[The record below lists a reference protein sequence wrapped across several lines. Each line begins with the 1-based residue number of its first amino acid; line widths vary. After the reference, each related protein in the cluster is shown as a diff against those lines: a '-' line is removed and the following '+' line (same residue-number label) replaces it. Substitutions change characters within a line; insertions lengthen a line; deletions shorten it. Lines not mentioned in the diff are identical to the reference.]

1 MKFLVFFTLGVSLF
15 GCSKQPERTYSVD
28 ELVAN
33 QTLLSD
39 LIAKC
44 KSNPGELR
52 ATPNCVNAEAADR
65 MSLLLGIG
73 KAPGG

>member
-1 MKFLVFFTLGVSLF
+1 MKFLVLLTLGVSLF
-15 GCSKQPERTYSVD
+15 GCSKPERIYSVD
-28 ELVAN
+28 ELMAN

-52 ATPNCVNAEAADR
+52 ATPNCVNAEAADWKSR
-65 MSLLLGIG
+65 MERMAKALGG
-73 KAPGG
+73 

>member
-1 MKFLVFFTLGVSLF
+1 MKFLVLFTLGVSLF

-28 ELVAN
+28 ELMAN

-52 ATPNCVNAEAADR
+52 ATPNCVNAEAANGK
-65 MSLLLGIG
+65 SLLLGIG